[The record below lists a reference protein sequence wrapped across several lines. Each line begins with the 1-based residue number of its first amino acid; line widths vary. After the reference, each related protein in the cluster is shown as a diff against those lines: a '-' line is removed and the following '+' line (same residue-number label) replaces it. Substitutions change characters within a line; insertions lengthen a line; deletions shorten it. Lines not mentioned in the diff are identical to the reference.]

1 MMSHFDPYGDERD
14 VHRARQAGAA
24 PDPYSPLRPA
34 EAGGAHPA
42 AGVEVYPADPADS
55 ASRVRT
61 GVETESA
68 VDRWDVA
75 PTTAQTPEA
84 GQTPA
89 PAETPEAEPRP
100 RRGGGHRRSRRRRR
114 EDSAAGEPRKPGR
127 AGRNLPA
134 AIGVGVA
141 LIALILAALFF
152 WPPAFLAVVASAAL
166 IGTWELARAVRSQ
179 DVHPPWPP
187 LFGGSLLIV
196 GLAWWAGANG
206 LVFGLVIT
214 VLAILIWRLGDGPD
228 RYQRDV
234 GAAAL
239 IAVYVPFLLG
249 FAALIVH
256 QPDGALRIVVTLAA
270 VVLSDTGGYA
280 TGVFFG
286 KHPMA
291 PRISPKKSWEGLAG
305 SLLATGIGSALLLY
319 LLLDVAP
326 WWGLLFGFGVSA
338 AAVLGD
344 LAESMIK
351 RDLGVKDMS
360 NLLPGHG
367 GLMDRLDSILFA
379 VPTSYLLLSLLAPAA

>member
-1 MMSHFDPYGDERD
+1 MSHPDPYGDERD

-24 PDPYSPLRPA
+24 PDPYSAPRPPDSS
-34 EAGGAHPA
+34 GAHPA
-42 AGVEVYPADPADS
+42 AGMEIYPHDPMDS
-55 ASRVRT
+55 AYRVM
-61 GVETESA
+61 SA
-68 VDRWDVA
+68 VEMDTSVEPAPDVA
-75 PTTAQTPEA
+75 PTVAS
-84 GQTPA
+84 
-89 PAETPEAEPRP
+89 PAEEPATRS
-100 RRGGGHRRSRRRRR
+100 RRGGGHRRRRRGDGSNR
-114 EDSAAGEPRKPGR
+114 EPRAPGR

-134 AIGVGVA
+134 AIGIGVA
-141 LIALILAALFF
+141 LIALILAALFL
-152 WPPAFLAVVASAAL
+152 WPPAFFAVVAGAAL
-166 IGTWELARAVRSQ
+166 VGTWELARAVRSQ
-179 DVHPPWPP
+179 ELHPPLPP

-196 GLAWWAGANG
+196 ALAWWAGANG
-206 LVFGLVIT
+206 LVFGLVMT
-214 VLAILIWRLGDGPD
+214 VLAILVWRLGDGPD

-234 GAAAL
+234 GAATL
-239 IAVYVPFLLG
+239 IAVYVPFLLS
-249 FAALIVH
+249 FAALLVNA
-256 QPDGALRIVVTLAA
+256 PDGEWRIVVTLAA

-280 TGVFFG
+280 VGVFFG

-305 SLLATGIGSALLLY
+305 SLVSSALGSALLVW

-326 WWGLLFGFGVSA
+326 WWGALFGLGVSG

-379 VPTSYLLLSLLAPAA
+379 VPTSYLLLSVLAPAA

>member
-1 MMSHFDPYGDERD
+1 
-14 VHRARQAGAA
+14 
-24 PDPYSPLRPA
+24 PA

-152 WPPAFLAVVASAAL
+152 WP
-166 IGTWELARAVRSQ
+166 
-179 DVHPPWPP
+179 
-187 LFGGSLLIV
+187 
-196 GLAWWAGANG
+196 
-206 LVFGLVIT
+206 
-214 VLAILIWRLGDGPD
+214 
-228 RYQRDV
+228 
-234 GAAAL
+234 
-239 IAVYVPFLLG
+239 
-249 FAALIVH
+249 
-256 QPDGALRIVVTLAA
+256 
-270 VVLSDTGGYA
+270 
-280 TGVFFG
+280 
-286 KHPMA
+286 
-291 PRISPKKSWEGLAG
+291 
-305 SLLATGIGSALLLY
+305 
-319 LLLDVAP
+319 
-326 WWGLLFGFGVSA
+326 
-338 AAVLGD
+338 
-344 LAESMIK
+344 
-351 RDLGVKDMS
+351 
-360 NLLPGHG
+360 
-367 GLMDRLDSILFA
+367 
-379 VPTSYLLLSLLAPAA
+379 